1 MDLLGGVGWRLAFG
15 LGAVLGLVILFV
27 RRHVPES
34 PRWLF
39 IHGQEEEAERVVG
52 GIEEEIREETGQELS
67 EAGQSLTVRQ
77 RRAIPFREIA
87 RVAFKLY
94 PRRAVLGF
102 SLFVGQAFM
111 YNGITF
117 NLGTLLTRSSGWR
130 RRRCRSSSSSTRSA
144 TSSVP

>member
-1 MDLLGGVGWRLAFG
+1 M
-15 LGAVLGLVILFV
+15 
-27 RRHVPES
+27 
-34 PRWLF
+34 
-39 IHGQEEEAERVVG
+39 G

-117 NLGTLLTRSSGWR
+117 NLGTLLTRSSGWP